1 MEISIPPTPTSICY
15 VRLVLY
21 CLRRLANGHA
31 RVFRIWRRT
40 LLGFLSFPSRQPP
53 PTLSRVARCPCL
65 GWSHY
70 ASMCLSVCIFIFPFP
85 FVTPLTFFSSSG
97 FRFSLISKSVVT
109 VLGAPVPVESRC
121 ICLFVTVSFSS
132 NFSHLCVLFSGDSIC
147 KIIAFFLSVK
157 L

>member
-21 CLRRLANGHA
+21 CLRRLANA
-31 RVFRIWRRT
+31 WPRQ
-40 LLGFLSFPSRQPP
+40 GFQDLEADAAGFSLISKSAAPP
-53 PTLSRVARCPCL
+53 PLSRVARCPCL

-85 FVTPLTFFSSSG
+85 FVTPLTFFLLSG

-109 VLGAPVPVESRC
+109 VLGGPVPVKSRC
-121 ICLFVTVSFSS
+121 IFLFVTVSFSS
-132 NFSHLCVLFSGDSIC
+132 YFSHLCVLFSGDSIC
-147 KIIAFFLSVK
+147 KIIAFS
-157 L
+157 

>member
-1 MEISIPPTPTSICY
+1 MEISIPPTLTSICY

-53 PTLSRVARCPCL
+53 IPHPLSRGQMPLSWVVPLRLNVFVCL
-65 GWSHY
+65 Y
-70 ASMCLSVCIFIFPFP
+70 IYLSFSICH
-85 FVTPLTFFSSSG
+85 TFNSFSG

-109 VLGAPVPVESRC
+109 VLGGPVPVKSQC
-121 ICLFVTVSFSS
+121 VCLFVTLSFSS
-132 NFSHLCVLFSGDSIC
+132 YFSHFCYCSLGVVNA
-147 KIIAFFLSVK
+147 K
-157 L
+157 